1 MMKKENIKRNDE
13 KEKIKR
19 NDEKSVE
26 QRKVTIGG
34 PEIAGNR
41 RDLTRKEG
49 EKGGDVV

>member
-1 MMKKENIKRNDE
+1 MKKENIKRNDE

-41 RDLTRKEG
+41 RDLTWKEG